1 MADQKIFAGPRIRR
15 IRTARGLSQTAMAQG
30 LGISPSYLNLIERNQ
45 RPLTVQ
51 LILRLASTYHVDP
64 EELQV
69 EAGASVTALKE
80 VFSDPLIAGELPGDQ
95 ELIEVAEAAPN
106 AAAAVTKLYRA
117 YREQAARLSDL
128 SDLLAHEGR
137 ATALA
142 GARLPMDEVRDR
154 LERRPNH
161 FAGIEAAAEAFHDEL
176 APGEDLPTALK
187 AWLKARHGIAVRTLP
202 AATMPNW
209 RRRYDR
215 HTQRLFVS
223 ERLSPFDRVREVAME
238 ACLLHLRD
246 AVGAELDAL
255 KLSSDEARRLARF
268 ELARYAAHALM
279 MPYEPFLAAARRA
292 RYDVEVLAARF
303 FVSFEQAA
311 TRLTTLARTGAAG
324 VPFFLMEVDQA
335 GNRLR
340 HAGAAGFPHSRFGG
354 GCVKLAV
361 HVAFGQPGQVIA
373 ESVEM
378 PDGTRLLTISRT
390 LEGPQSG
397 FGERPRRTGVLLG
410 CDLDHAGETIY
421 GGALP
426 APAATG
432 GTSDRPSVL
441 PVGPACR
448 LCERTG
454 CLARAEPPVTRPLGL
469 DEMVTGLSAFDFQ

>member
-1 MADQKIFAGPRIRR
+1 
-15 IRTARGLSQTAMAQG
+15 MAQG

-51 LILRLASTYHVDP
+51 LILRLATAYHVDP

-80 VFSDPLIAGELPGDQ
+80 VFSDPLMAGELPGDQ

-161 FAGIEAAAEAFHDEL
+161 FAAIEAAAEAFHAEL
-176 APGEDLPTALK
+176 APGEDLPAALR
-187 AWLKARHGIAVRTLP
+187 AWLKAQHGIAVRALP

-223 ERLSPFDRVREVAME
+223 ERLSPFDRVREIAME
-238 ACLLHLRD
+238 ACLLHLKD

-292 RYDVEVLAARF
+292 RYDVEVLSARF
-303 FVSFEQAA
+303 SVSFEQAA

-373 ESVEM
+373 EPVEM
-378 PDGTRLLTISRT
+378 PDGTRFLTISRT

-397 FGERPRRTGVLLG
+397 FGERPRRTGMLLG
-410 CDLDHAGETIY
+410 CDLDQAGETIY
-421 GGALP
+421 GDALP
-426 APAATG
+426 ALAADRSER
-432 GTSDRPSVL
+432 TSFL